1 MAQTGDNADLITSI
15 LQLSGRRFPVVDSD
29 FKIPRTGFLRSTRRI
44 VDTTDLEA
52 LLQWI
57 TPEIINGL
65 ENCVKD
71 RYKEHLVVSL
81 RRRLGF
87 PLHKE
92 EHEKLLKLPIFKKV
106 VSTESKS
113 GDVVK

>member
-1 MAQTGDNADLITSI
+1 MS
-15 LQLSGRRFPVVDSD
+15 
-29 FKIPRTGFLRSTRRI
+29 RTGFLRSTRRI

-65 ENCVKD
+65 GNSVKD

-81 RRRLGF
+81 RRRLGI

-92 EHEKLLKLPIFKKV
+92 EHEKLLKLPLFKKV
-106 VSTESKS
+106 VSVEGKS
-113 GDVVK
+113 GDTVK